1 MDAAAKSKEAQ
12 RITIYGAI
20 IDIILGIIKVVIGVF
35 AHSHALVVDGIHSF
49 SDLFTDIFVILI
61 AKYAHEEPDEEHPYG
76 HGRFETLG
84 TVAMGTIL
92 IGVSGIIAYENI
104 VKLFVA
110 TSFVVPAWPAII
122 AALLSVIL
130 KEWAFWF
137 QLKVG
142 KKINSPLIIA
152 NAWHSRSDA
161 LSSLAVLIGLIFA
174 MVGMPWLDVVM
185 AIVVAIMIGKIGWDL
200 LWSAVKDLVDTS
212 LEPELVEK
220 VKEKIMSVHGVK
232 SMHNLRSRKVGD
244 KAILDVNIEVP
255 YHITASEAHEI
266 ATYVSVSVVKDIEEV
281 IDVTVHVDVEDDSEE
296 GVAFTS
302 VDRNLLP
309 LRDEVEKEIF
319 SRIEIPEV
327 KYIDLHYNET
337 KMVID
342 LIFTMEHKDKV
353 LTEEFVKDVNQK
365 CSDIVWLNKVQIL
378 VRY

>member
-1 MDAAAKSKEAQ
+1 MDAVTKSKEAQ

-130 KEWAFWF
+130 KEWAYWF

-185 AIVVAIMIGKIGWDL
+185 AVVVAIMIGKIGWDL

-212 LEPELVEK
+212 LEPKLMEQIK
-220 VKEKIMSVHGVK
+220 DKILSVYGVK
-232 SMHNLRSRKVGD
+232 SMHNLRSRRVGD
-244 KAILDVNIEVP
+244 KAILDVNIEVSH
-255 YHITASEAHEI
+255 HITASEAHEI
-266 ATYVSVSVVKDIEEV
+266 ATYVSVEVVKAFDEVVDI
-281 IDVTVHVDVEDDSEE
+281 TVHADVEDDSEE
-296 GVAFTS
+296 GVMFTS
-302 VDRNLLP
+302 VDRDLLP
-309 LRDEVEKEIF
+309 LRDEVEKELF
-319 SRIEIPEV
+319 SRIETPDILHV
-327 KYIDLHYNET
+327 DLHYNGP
-337 KMVID
+337 KMVVD
-342 LIFTMEHKDKV
+342 LMFDKEHLDKV
-353 LTEEFVKDVNQK
+353 FNEEFKEYINKQ
-365 CSDIVWLNKVQIL
+365 CSDIVWLEKVQVL